1 MSDFE
6 TGLPYIVINHLAD
19 GWLLF
24 ELVEIIFV
32 SQWLMAATIAPTY
45 PFKAEKTVDQYMP
58 LAYSFSM
65 QTVVE
70 TPMYLRAAEDLYSE
84 ADREE
89 IVRTIAAYPEAG
101 DLMRGTGGY
110 RKLRFARSGMGKRGG
125 ARVVYLYGGED
136 LPIFL
141 ITVYAKSEKG
151 NLSKA
156 EQNALAKM
164 AKSFFAD
171 YRGKR

>member
-1 MSDFE
+1 
-6 TGLPYIVINHLAD
+6 
-19 GWLLF
+19 
-24 ELVEIIFV
+24 
-32 SQWLMAATIAPTY
+32 
-45 PFKAEKTVDQYMP
+45 MP
-58 LAYSFSM
+58 LAYHFHM

-70 TPMYLRAAEDLYSE
+70 TPTYLKAAEAFLSE

-101 DLMRGTGGY
+101 DLMPGTGGY
-110 RKLRFARSGMGKRGG
+110 RKLRCARSGMGKRGG
-125 ARVVYLYGGED
+125 ARVIYLLGGED

-141 ITVYAKSEKG
+141 ITVYAKSDKG
-151 NLSKA
+151 NLTKA

-171 YRGKR
+171 Y

>member
-1 MSDFE
+1 
-6 TGLPYIVINHLAD
+6 
-19 GWLLF
+19 
-24 ELVEIIFV
+24 
-32 SQWLMAATIAPTY
+32 MAAAMAAIY
-45 PFKAEKTVDQYMP
+45 PFCAENRVDQYMP

-70 TPMYLRAAEDLYSE
+70 TPMFLRAAEDLYSE

-89 IVRTIAAYPEAG
+89 IVRTIAATPEAG
-101 DLMRGTGGY
+101 GDLMPGTGGY

-156 EQNALAKM
+156 EQNALTPIPRSGRRRVSLPKPGG
-164 AKSFFAD
+164 SD
-171 YRGKR
+171 EQIV

>member
-1 MSDFE
+1 
-6 TGLPYIVINHLAD
+6 
-19 GWLLF
+19 
-24 ELVEIIFV
+24 
-32 SQWLMAATIAPTY
+32 
-45 PFKAEKTVDQYMP
+45 
-58 LAYSFSM
+58 M

-70 TPMYLRAAEDLYSE
+70 TPTYLRVAETFYNE
-84 ADREE
+84 ADRED
-89 IVRTIAAYPEAG
+89 IVRTIAADPEAG
-101 DLMRGTGGY
+101 DLMTGTGGY
-110 RKLRFARSGMGKRGG
+110 RKLRFARPGMGKRGG
-125 ARVVYLYGGED
+125 ARIVYLYGDES

-171 YRGKR
+171 YRRVR

>member
-1 MSDFE
+1 
-6 TGLPYIVINHLAD
+6 
-19 GWLLF
+19 
-24 ELVEIIFV
+24 
-32 SQWLMAATIAPTY
+32 
-45 PFKAEKTVDQYMP
+45 MP
-58 LAYSFSM
+58 LAYSLSM

-70 TPMYLRAAEDLYSE
+70 TPMFLRAAEAIYSE
-84 ADREE
+84 ADREN
-89 IVRTIAAYPEAG
+89 IVRTIAAYPEAPYPEVG
-101 DLMRGTGGY
+101 HLMFGTGGY

-125 ARVVYLYGGED
+125 ARIVYLYGGED

>member
-1 MSDFE
+1 
-6 TGLPYIVINHLAD
+6 
-19 GWLLF
+19 
-24 ELVEIIFV
+24 
-32 SQWLMAATIAPTY
+32 
-45 PFKAEKTVDQYMP
+45 
-58 LAYSFSM
+58 M

-70 TPMYLRAAEDLYSE
+70 TLMYLRAAEAIYNE
-84 ADREE
+84 MDREE

-101 DLMRGTGGY
+101 DMMPGTGGY
-110 RKLRFARSGMGKRGG
+110 RKLRFARPGMGKRGG
-125 ARVVYLYGGED
+125 ARVVYLYGGVD

-156 EQNALAKM
+156 EQNVLVKM
-164 AKSFFAD
+164 AKSLFAD

>member
-1 MSDFE
+1 M
-6 TGLPYIVINHLAD
+6 T
-19 GWLLF
+19 
-24 ELVEIIFV
+24 
-32 SQWLMAATIAPTY
+32 AAKAAIY
-45 PFKAEKTVDQYMP
+45 PFYAEKRVDQYMP

-70 TPMYLRAAEDLYSE
+70 TPMFLRAAEDLYSE

-101 DLMRGTGGY
+101 DLMPGTGGY

-164 AKSFFAD
+164 AKGFFAD

>member
-1 MSDFE
+1 
-6 TGLPYIVINHLAD
+6 
-19 GWLLF
+19 
-24 ELVEIIFV
+24 
-32 SQWLMAATIAPTY
+32 
-45 PFKAEKTVDQYMP
+45 MP
-58 LAYSFSM
+58 LAYSFSK

-70 TPMYLRAAEDLYSE
+70 TPMYLRAAEALYSE

-101 DLMRGTGGY
+101 DLMPGTGGY

-141 ITVYAKSEKG
+141 ITVYAKSE
-151 NLSKA
+151 
-156 EQNALAKM
+156 
-164 AKSFFAD
+164 
-171 YRGKR
+171 